1 MTLSKK
7 ITLATLFIG
16 AIADSTC
23 VRPGSSSNLIGDRH
37 RMINIPRPQSA
48 SIITKPL
55 SISYAGDDMV
65 RVDGNLLSIEE
76 RTGIH
81 PVKFD
86 KLSKGI
92 DILFI
97 RHGKD
102 ATNVKEMAHQ
112 DNPGTEAHCGY
123 MSRSQSSLDLYT
135 TLGEFGKAIGAGGD
149 VLVFSSEAERA
160 IFTALNLGVSKERL
174 ITLEEFNEQ
183 RLGLP
188 KAQKIEDVLK
198 SKSFRR
204 MLANAEHKISEEGE
218 SGNDVIK
225 RICRGL
231 QAVATQIRG
240 SRSSKT
246 AVVVTHRLTINWFLR
261 FLLQDM
267 SITMRDFPN
276 CGAILVRYHEKTGE
290 VALYTNEIGKAHPF
304 LIPSPDHFLRYL
316 SQAQPDYQT
325 SKQDDGIE
333 LLELTASLI
342 TRQCRAITLSQ
353 MS

>member
-23 VRPGSSSNLIGDRH
+23 VRPGSSSNLIGDRQ
-37 RMINIPRPQSA
+37 RMFNLPPRPQSA
-48 SIITKPL
+48 NIITKPL
-55 SISYAGDDMV
+55 SASYTSDDVV
-65 RVDGNLLSIEE
+65 RVDGNLLTIEK

-81 PVKFD
+81 PVQFD

-112 DNPGTEAHCGY
+112 DSPGTEAHCGY
-123 MSRSQSSLDLYT
+123 MSRSQSSLEHYM
-135 TLGEFGKAIGAGGD
+135 TLGEFGKAIGAGD
-149 VLVFSSEAERA
+149 NVPIFSSVAERA

-188 KAQKIEDVLK
+188 ETQKIEEILK
-198 SKSFRR
+198 SKSFKR

-225 RICRGL
+225 RICLGL

-267 SITMRDFPN
+267 SITMRNFPN

-290 VALYTNEIGKAHPF
+290 VALYATETDKDYPF
-304 LIPSPDHFLRYL
+304 LIPSPVNFLSCL
-316 SQAQPDYQT
+316 DIQPKDE
-325 SKQDDGIE
+325 IE
-333 LLELTASLI
+333 VLELTASLI
-342 TRQCRAITLSQ
+342 TQQCRAITLSQ

>member
-112 DNPGTEAHCGY
+112 DSPGTEAHCGY
-123 MSRSQSSLDLYT
+123 MSRSKSSLEHYM
-135 TLGEFGKAIGAGGD
+135 TLGEFGKAIGAGD
-149 VLVFSSEAERA
+149 NVPVFSSVAERA
-160 IFTALNLGVSKERL
+160 IFTALNLGISEEKL
-174 ITLEEFNEQ
+174 NTLEEFNEQ

-188 KAQKIEDVLK
+188 EAQKIGDILK
-198 SKSFRR
+198 NKSFKR

-225 RICRGL
+225 RMCHGL
-231 QAVATQIRG
+231 QAVALQIRG
-240 SRSSKT
+240 SRRSEI

-276 CGAILVRYHEKTGE
+276 CGAILVRYNEQSRKVAMYIPNIVEK
-290 VALYTNEIGKAHPF
+290 YPF

-316 SQAQPDYQT
+316 SQAQPDYKT
-325 SKQDDGIE
+325 SKQDDEIE
-333 LLELTASLI
+333 LREFTASLI

>member
-16 AIADSTC
+16 AIADSSC

-135 TLGEFGKAIGAGGD
+135 TLGEFGKAIGAGD
-149 VLVFSSEAERA
+149 NVPVFSSVAERA
-160 IFTALNLGVSKERL
+160 IFTALNLVSEDKI
-174 ITLEEFNEQ
+174 ITLAEFNEIL
-183 RLGLP
+183 LGFS
-188 KAQKIEDVLK
+188 KSKKIEDIRK
-198 SKSFRR
+198 DKRFTRF
-204 MLANAEHKISEEGE
+204 LANASYKISPEGE
-218 SGNDVIK
+218 SINDGII
-225 RICRGL
+225 RFCRGL
-231 QAVATQIRG
+231 QAIATQVRG
-240 SRSSKT
+240 SRSSNV
-246 AVVVTHRLTINWFLR
+246 AIVFTHRLYLNGIVKFLSQDNSYTIE
-261 FLLQDM
+261 
-267 SITMRDFPN
+267 DFPN
-276 CGAILVRYHEKTGE
+276 CGAILVRYNEQSRKVAMYIPNIVEK
-290 VALYTNEIGKAHPF
+290 YPF
-304 LIPSPDHFLRYL
+304 LIPSPEHFLRCL

-325 SKQDDGIE
+325 SKQDDEIE
-333 LLELTASLI
+333 VRELTASLI
-342 TRQCRAITLSQ
+342 TQQCRAITLSQ